1 MRRLSVITRIN
12 LALIAVIV
20 MAISTIMVSYWL
32 LDQADNDA
40 YAINVAGSL
49 RMHSYRIMLEQDHYP
64 DDDQV
69 ISQIFEN
76 PVMLNVI
83 DTAGL
88 SSLFAQLND
97 DWIELHRVIH
107 LADNTQAQKVI
118 FLNQFVSRINE
129 LVLSIQ
135 QHAESKIRT
144 LRLFQI
150 LAFFITVALSAI
162 VMYWIHR
169 RFTQPLNDLI
179 NTARQIS
186 RGDFSCNIAVND
198 DDDELGLLSRSFERM
213 CKAIAYMYESLE
225 AQVEEKTTELRNS
238 NKTLA
243 FLYNI
248 ARRITT
254 HEINR
259 NDFSSIV
266 QSLSDITGLTD
277 IELCLLTENGDI
289 PYLQINGNKHADIDC
304 QQRDCRECMHSDKH
318 FDNELHYPVIRENIE
333 HGVIVIR
340 NPPAHLEAW
349 QHDLLVSVAGM
360 FAIAMTLQ
368 SEEENIRRIA
378 LMNERNVIAR
388 ELHDSLAQAL
398 SYLKIQVSR
407 LNRSIG
413 KEDYALMM
421 DVSAELKQGLDSAY
435 RQLRELLTTFRLKV
449 DGRGL
454 NEALIKTVNQFR
466 EQSNMQISLNYQIMN
481 IPLTSQEEIH
491 LLQII
496 RETCQNAIHH
506 SRGNAI
512 RIQLTRSEHNELL
525 LQVEDNGIGIG
536 NSPEKTNH
544 YGMAIIKE
552 RAEQLGGQIEIRPL
566 EEGGTGV
573 YFRFVPESLAAGTD
587 NAGTA
592 AEITQ

>member
-1 MRRLSVITRIN
+1 
-12 LALIAVIV
+12 
-20 MAISTIMVSYWL
+20 
-32 LDQADNDA
+32 
-40 YAINVAGSL
+40 INVAGSL
-49 RMHSYRIMLEQDHYP
+49 RMHSYRIMLEQHSDG
-64 DDDQV
+64 DDEV
-69 ISQIFEN
+69 VREIFNN

-83 DTAGL
+83 TTTGM
-88 SSLFAQLND
+88 SSLFEQLKND
-97 DWIELHRVIH
+97 WTELHQLIH
-107 LADNTQAQKVI
+107 RSDESQAKKVI
-118 FLNQFVSRINE
+118 FLNRFVSNIND
-129 LVLSIQ
+129 LVLGIQ

-162 VMYWIHR
+162 IIYWIHR
-169 RFTQPLNDLI
+169 RFTQPLHELTNI
-179 NTARQIS
+179 ARQIS
-186 RGDFSCNIAVND
+186 RGDFSCSISVNK

-289 PYLQINGNKHADIDC
+289 PYLQINGNKSTDHNC
-304 QQRDCRECMHSDKH
+304 QQRDCRECMHSETS
-318 FDNELHYPVIRENIE
+318 FRNELHYPVIRENIE
-333 HGVIVIR
+333 HGVLVIR

-360 FAIAMTLQ
+360 LAIALTLQ

-506 SRGNAI
+506 SQGNSI
-512 RIQLTRSEHNELL
+512 RIQLSRSEQDELL
-525 LQVEDNGIGIG
+525 LQVEDDGIGIG
-536 NSPEKTNH
+536 TSPEKTNH

-552 RAEQLGGQIEIRPL
+552 RAEQLGGNIEIRAL
-566 EEGGTGV
+566 AEGGTGV
-573 YFRFVPESLAAGTD
+573 Y
-587 NAGTA
+587 
-592 AEITQ
+592 

>member
-97 DWIELHRVIH
+97 DWTELHRVIH

-259 NDFSSIV
+259 NDFSNIV

-413 KEDYALMM
+413 KEDYGLMM

-506 SRGNAI
+506 SRGSAI

-552 RAEQLGGQIEIRPL
+552 RAEQLGGQIEIRLL

>member
-1 MRRLSVITRIN
+1 
-12 LALIAVIV
+12 
-20 MAISTIMVSYWL
+20 
-32 LDQADNDA
+32 
-40 YAINVAGSL
+40 
-49 RMHSYRIMLEQDHYP
+49 MHSYRIMLEQDHYP

-186 RGDFSCNIAVND
+186 RGISAAILRLTTMMTNWAYCRA
-198 DDDELGLLSRSFERM
+198 LLSACAKPSPICTNRWKPRWKRKPPN
-213 CKAIAYMYESLE
+213 CATAIRPWPFC
-225 AQVEEKTTELRNS
+225 TTLPAASRPTKLTAMIS
-238 NKTLA
+238 ATS
-243 FLYNI
+243 Y
-248 ARRITT
+248 R
-254 HEINR
+254 
-259 NDFSSIV
+259 
-266 QSLSDITGLTD
+266 SLSDITGLTD

-421 DVSAELKQGLDSAY
+421 DISAGIE
-435 RQLRELLTTFRLKV
+435 T
-449 DGRGL
+449 RGWIPPTG
-454 NEALIKTVNQFR
+454 NCVN
-466 EQSNMQISLNYQIMN
+466 Y
-481 IPLTSQEEIH
+481 
-491 LLQII
+491 
-496 RETCQNAIHH
+496 
-506 SRGNAI
+506 
-512 RIQLTRSEHNELL
+512 
-525 LQVEDNGIGIG
+525 
-536 NSPEKTNH
+536 
-544 YGMAIIKE
+544 
-552 RAEQLGGQIEIRPL
+552 
-566 EEGGTGV
+566 
-573 YFRFVPESLAAGTD
+573 
-587 NAGTA
+587 
-592 AEITQ
+592 